1 MFPSVTGMM
10 FPVIICAHVTF
21 APSIIPCGIKNMF
34 ATLCSKPS
42 VTNIVIGQKMAS
54 IFPATDVVAIVP
66 HTARHTSQLHNTPLA
81 NAALNGKDALAVA
94 IPIAAAV
101 VAGAA
106 AVNAVYAN
114 HAMNTEPAKFPTYD
128 NAHDRASADAST
140 APFNNP
146 LVITKTFPVN
156 NSAPVRITIVNPAG
170 KPIAPFKKALNPGLA
185 LASAGDDPPTA
196 VMSIAPNP
204 MSAPAVNDSVSVVT
218 GACALFFSLAAH
230 AASNTAGG
238 GNASPAVERGTHIAP
253 RRAPPRVAAKGLG
266 VTGDAVVV
274 VVVAAATAVARGARA
289 RTVGDF
295 IIIAPF
301 IVVVVVVIII
311 VVVVVVVV

>member
-42 VTNIVIGQKMAS
+42 VTNIVIGQKMAR

-170 KPIAPFKKALNPGLA
+170 KPIAPFKNELNPGLA

-238 GNASPAVERGTHIAP
+238 GNASPVVERGTHTAP
-253 RRAPPRVAAKGLG
+253 RRAPAAKGLG
-266 VTGDAVVV
+266 VTVVFVFV
-274 VVVAAATAVARGARA
+274 VVVAAAAAAVARGARA

-295 IIIAPF
+295 IITAPF
-301 IVVVVVVIII
+301 IVVVAII
-311 VVVVVVVV
+311 VVVVV